1 MTKNVKKISRREFLK
16 LLGIAGVSVVGTGY
30 VGLQYGVK
38 IEAKSLSVERVT
50 IPIIGKQ
57 SVPDGYRVVFMSDF
71 HYYPHTQLD
80 LVKESVT
87 LANSL
92 KPDLILLGGDYVDTE
107 SEPIFELAPALA
119 QLNAR
124 QGVFAVLGNH
134 DYRLN
139 QLLIQQGLL
148 ESGIEILK
156 NEGLLLTSG
165 ADRLYLAGLDDPWL
179 GRADLKEA
187 LEKMPSGIASLI
199 LAHEPD
205 FADATA
211 RNEQA
216 TVRLSGHSHGGQ
228 IRLPG
233 IGALVLPPFG
243 EKYDQGLY
251 KVGHLWQYT
260 TRGIGVK
267 FPPLRIN
274 CPPEVTEI
282 TLVRG

>member
-16 LLGIAGVSVVGTGY
+16 LLGIAGASVVGAGA
-30 VGLQYGVK
+30 VGWHYGVRVESK
-38 IEAKSLSVERVT
+38 NLSIERVT
-50 IPIIGKQ
+50 IPIVGKQ
-57 SVPDGYRVVFMSDF
+57 NVPDGYRVVFMSDI

-80 LVKESVT
+80 LVKDAVR

-92 KPDLILLGGDYVDTE
+92 KPDLILLGGDYVDLE
-107 SEPIFELAPALA
+107 SEPIFEVAPALA

-124 QGVFAVLGNH
+124 QGVFAVMGNH

-139 QLLIQQGLL
+139 QLLIQQGLV
-148 ESGIEILK
+148 ESGIKILN

-165 ADRLYLAGLDDPWL
+165 AGRLYLAGLDDPWL
-179 GRADLKEA
+179 GRADLKGA
-187 LEKMPSGIASLI
+187 LEKMPAGIASLI

-205 FADATA
+205 FADAAA

-251 KVGHLWQYT
+251 RVGHLWQYT

-274 CPPEVTEI
+274 CPPEITEI